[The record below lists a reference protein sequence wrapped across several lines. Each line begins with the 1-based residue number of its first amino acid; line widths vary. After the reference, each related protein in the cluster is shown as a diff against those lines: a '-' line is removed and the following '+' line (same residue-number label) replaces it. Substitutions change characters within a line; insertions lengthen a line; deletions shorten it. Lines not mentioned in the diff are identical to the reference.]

1 MTAPASSASPPTASA
16 PKSGGSAV
24 RLLVLIGILA
34 LAVGMWFYDY
44 SYAGPGSESKYK
56 EIDDMVIAKNAKG
69 VKDGGLVTRQDVAA
83 VVGFQPTYVE
93 QKPDCTIEWYCWW
106 GKIPVLSTW
115 KRYITVVYIGNG
127 PHFNTHHKN
136 EPPPEEAL
144 PGYQP
149 PPSPMPEGA
158 SPPEVAGGD
167 LPGGMKGGEGPG
179 KGKKSDNGDATP
191 PGDKPAEGDKPVET
205 KPAEGDKPAE
215 TKPAEGDKPAE
226 ANPAEAKGA
235 DEKPADAPKADDKPK
250 Q

>member
-115 KRYITVVYIGNG
+115 KRYITVLYVG
-127 PHFNTHHKN
+127 
-136 EPPPEEAL
+136 EPRRFSSHYLNQAPPEE
-144 PGYQP
+144 
-149 PPSPMPEGA
+149 
-158 SPPEVAGGD
+158 D
-167 LPGGMKGGEGPG
+167 LPGSRHAATADAGGTPAAEPGTGEGAGAGSSDPTKVQVIPIGGGKTAEDKPASEEKHAAEKPAAEQPG
-179 KGKKSDNGDATP
+179 SKPAE
-191 PGDKPAEGDKPVET
+191 DKPAEKPATEEGSTT
-205 KPAEGDKPAE
+205 KPE
-215 TKPAEGDKPAE
+215 
-226 ANPAEAKGA
+226 
-235 DEKPADAPKADDKPK
+235 
-250 Q
+250 